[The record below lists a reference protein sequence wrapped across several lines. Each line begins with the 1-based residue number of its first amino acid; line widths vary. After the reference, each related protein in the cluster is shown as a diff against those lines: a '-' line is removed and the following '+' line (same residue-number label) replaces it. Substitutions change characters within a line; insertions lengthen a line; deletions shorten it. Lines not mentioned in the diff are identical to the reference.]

1 VAWIF
6 TNFIPIVRRFP
17 TAIGLS
23 KSPDTVTFC
32 ALSFAPMAWRMMSSK
47 GVNGDRTCDEHHNIV
62 GRPGD
67 KEHQVTIIINIEF
80 VDIIPKK
87 IRSSGPMEI
96 HEI

>member
-6 TNFIPIVRRFP
+6 TSFIPVVRRFP
-17 TAIGLS
+17 KAIALS

-32 ALSFAPMAWRMMSSK
+32 ALSFAPMERRMMSSK
-47 GVNGDRTCDEHHNIV
+47 GVKGDRTCDEHHVIV
-62 GRPGD
+62 GRPRD

-80 VDIIPKK
+80 VDIIPKQFQ
-87 IRSSGPMEI
+87 SSGHMEI